1 MMENQ
6 LPIVCT
12 LSDMEL
18 EQRRK
23 TTLDDLVAQAE
34 EIRALENGYGFRFGA
49 ADMILEE
56 IASLIQKERRCCR
69 FLRFDL
75 RVMPDEGPMW
85 LELTGPEGTKEFL
98 ETTLPI
104 SR

>member
-1 MMENQ
+1 MENQ

-12 LSDMEL
+12 LTDTEL
-18 EQRRK
+18 EHRRK
-23 TTLDDLVAQAE
+23 TTLDGLVAQAE
-34 EIRALENGYGFRFGA
+34 ETRALETGYAFRFGA
-49 ADMILEE
+49 TDMILEE
-56 IASLIQKERRCCR
+56 IVSFIQKERRCCR

-75 RVMPDEGPMW
+75 QVMPDEGPVW

-98 ETTLPI
+98 EAMLPI